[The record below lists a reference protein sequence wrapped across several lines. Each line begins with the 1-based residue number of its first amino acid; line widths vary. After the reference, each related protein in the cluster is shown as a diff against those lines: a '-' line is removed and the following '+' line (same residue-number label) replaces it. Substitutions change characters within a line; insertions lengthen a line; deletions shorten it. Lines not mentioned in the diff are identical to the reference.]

1 MLYHGANQGEAMTSI
16 RQARLGDARA
26 IGRIE
31 VETWR
36 STYAGMLPDRVLLA
50 MSAERQTAAWA
61 GALRHHPGDVWVAQ
75 HESLGLIGFGHC
87 GPQRSGAFPFGGE
100 VYTLYVT
107 PDAQGRG
114 TGRLLLLALFARLVD
129 CGHRSALIWVVRA
142 NPSRYFYERLGG
154 KLIAHRT
161 IPLGGQPIEAVGY
174 GWSDLPAAL
183 HRHAR
188 SGGATP

>member
-1 MLYHGANQGEAMTSI
+1 M
-16 RQARLGDARA
+16 RA
-26 IGRIE
+26 WGSSASAIAGR
-31 VETWR
+31 
-36 STYAGMLPDRVLLA
+36 
-50 MSAERQTAAWA
+50 SAPA
-61 GALRHHPGDVWVAQ
+61 P
-75 HESLGLIGFGHC
+75 
-87 GPQRSGAFPFGGE
+87 FPS
-100 VYTLYVT
+100 T

-154 KLIAHRT
+154 KLIAHRI
-161 IPLGGQPIEAVGY
+161 IPLGGQPVEAVGY